1 MRLAK
6 NAATKTQK
14 ILASDTQHRLK
25 QSIYVTIMHQA
36 STHTTRTSTWRDE
49 RAHALPHSTTE
60 ATYAKA
66 TYAKLRSDDWRAPE
80 RVRRLQRHGRV
91 GEGEVATDDPSL
103 RLGRGD
109 RSQIPVRVPPRHTQV
124 LQSPDTGAVL
134 QSPDRCGVSA
144 SRAMMRGARLVPC
157 LVRCRLVCGA
167 AIRAHALLPYSLHLL
182 QLRLLPS
189 PLEHHRLAPLL
200 AVLEEALRRRG
211 LNQSH

>member
-1 MRLAK
+1 
-6 NAATKTQK
+6 
-14 ILASDTQHRLK
+14 
-25 QSIYVTIMHQA
+25 MHQA

-49 RAHALPHSTTE
+49 RAHALPHSTTK

-66 TYAKLRSDDWRAPE
+66 TYAKLRSDDWRAPLSACGGCRDSAE
-80 RVRRLQRHGRV
+80 WQRARWPRMTLPCALA
-91 GEGEVATDDPSL
+91 EATD
-103 RLGRGD
+103 R
-109 RSQIPVRVPPRHTQV
+109 RSRCGSHRDTPKSFKVP
-124 LQSPDTGAVL
+124 TGAVL

-182 QLRLLPS
+182 QLRLFPS